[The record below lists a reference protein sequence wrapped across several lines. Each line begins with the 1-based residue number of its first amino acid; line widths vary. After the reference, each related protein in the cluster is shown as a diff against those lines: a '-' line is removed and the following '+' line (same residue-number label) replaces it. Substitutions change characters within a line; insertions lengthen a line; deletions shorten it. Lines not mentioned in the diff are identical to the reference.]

1 MTADDAID
9 VLDRLEAAGVEVWVD
24 GGWGVDALLGVE
36 TRPHGD
42 LDIVVRQEQLAA
54 ARVALVA
61 AGFSHA
67 ADEAPGLPARLV
79 LRDPEGRQVD
89 VHPVEFDEAGD
100 GRQDL
105 GNGEFGIY
113 PSKGLTGV
121 GVIGRRRVRCLTP
134 EIQLAHHRGYDLPPH
149 ERHDLALLACAFG
162 FD

>member
-1 MTADDAID
+1 MTADDAVD

-42 LDIVVRQEQLAA
+42 LDVVVRQEQLAA
-54 ARVALVA
+54 ARVALAA

-100 GRQDL
+100 GDRISAMASL
-105 GNGEFGIY
+105 GSI
-113 PSKGLTGV
+113 P
-121 GVIGRRRVRCLTP
+121 RRV
-134 EIQLAHHRGYDLPPH
+134 
-149 ERHDLALLACAFG
+149 
-162 FD
+162 